1 MSIKILIVD
10 DDPFNLDLLEQELT
24 DHSYSIERASDGKEA
39 FQIIVAKNGVK
50 ALQIMRET
58 LPDLVLLDI
67 MMPQMNGY
75 EVLER
80 LKEDPTLRHIP
91 VIMISA
97 LDEIDSVAR
106 CIEHGAE
113 DYLPKPFN
121 PVLLHARVRG
131 CLERKLIRD
140 QEREH
145 LKTIKSQNERYNEL
159 LHALFPPE
167 IVEQLVN
174 EVEIAPRRY
183 ENVSVMFCDVVGFT
197 SYCDTHAPEDV
208 VSNLQD
214 LVCVLETIT
223 YQQDLHKL
231 KTIGDGFLAVGGLL
245 KQVKN
250 PVVKCVR
257 AGLQMISAVGRMNL
271 DWKLRVGIHYGPV
284 VAGIVGG
291 RQYQFDIWG
300 DTVNTAARIESNG
313 EANKVVISREA
324 WDALPPERQGETLGL
339 VNLKGKGEIEMFR
352 VDSLIES

>member
-1 MSIKILIVD
+1 MTDSHFPASNSTIMVVD
-10 DDPFNLDLLEQELT
+10 DEPELVTVVRDILEQNG
-24 DHSYSIERASDGKEA
+24 YRVMCAYDGTQVFDFLKK
-39 FQIIVAKNGVK
+39 QK
-50 ALQIMRET
+50 
-58 LPDLVLLDI
+58 PDLVILDI
-67 MMPQMNGY
+67 TMPQMDGY

-97 LDEIDSVAR
+97 LDEIDSVVR

-121 PVLLHARVRG
+121 PTLLQARVRG

-145 LKTIKSQNERYNEL
+145 LKTIKSQNERYNQL

-167 IVEQLVN
+167 IVEQLAN

-197 SYCDTHAPEDV
+197 PYCDTHAPEDV

-214 LVCVLETIT
+214 LICVLETIT
-223 YQQDLHKL
+223 SQQDLHKI
-231 KTIGDGFLAVGGLL
+231 KTIGDGYLAVGGLL
-245 KQVKN
+245 TQVKN

-257 AGLQMISAVGRMNL
+257 AGLQMISAVGRTNL
-271 DWKLRVGIHYGPV
+271 GWKLRVGIHYGPV

-313 EANKVVISREA
+313 EASKVVISREA
-324 WDALPPERQGETLGL
+324 WEALPPERQGETLGL

-352 VDSLIES
+352 VDSLTAS